1 MYYLTLYFMLEYSQ
15 LTMLWSFQMQYILY
29 YIIMLYY
36 KTLKYKYI
44 KIKIFYKTIL
54 LKIKNIY
61 LT

>member
-15 LTMLWSFQMQYILY
+15 LTMLWSFQMQYIFY

-44 KIKIFYKTIL
+44 KIKIFSKTIL

>member
-44 KIKIFYKTIL
+44 KIKIFYKTI
-54 LKIKNIY
+54 Y